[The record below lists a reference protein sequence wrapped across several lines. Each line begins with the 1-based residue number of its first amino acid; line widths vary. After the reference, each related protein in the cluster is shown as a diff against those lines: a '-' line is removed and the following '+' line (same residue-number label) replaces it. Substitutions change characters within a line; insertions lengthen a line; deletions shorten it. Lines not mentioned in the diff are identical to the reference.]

1 MAAGTEDLKNLGFS
15 VQDISSR
22 VCERFSGIYV
32 MDVKNRKILAFK
44 SLYQEKNYDEPVE
57 IDWDKTINED
67 FNRIMSQKYRAL
79 ALITFDRDHLKKK
92 FTDLSQSSEFIYQNS
107 TDQWFN
113 MQLRPLKIVDGD
125 CHTVLV
131 TIVDISDSKKKVET
145 IAKQME
151 QFHKGVMSSNWYF
164 SQTAKDL
171 YSEILKFD
179 ILSGETYKIV
189 FEDDEPKYIP
199 LVHCTILYDKIFE
212 SIHPKDLE
220 EVKKIFAW
228 EKIRAMNPGDVIEH
242 SFRRYVN
249 NKYHWYT
256 VSVHVSEFEPSIAV
270 IFARDITSSSVG
282 VNQLMAKAEHD
293 AVTGLFNVEKYA
305 YMIATEYAELK
316 KVGVIYVDI
325 EGLAALNDKYG
336 RDYGDKALK
345 IVADSVRSVQ
355 NRNALAYR
363 RSDDEFMLVAADIEE
378 DQLKVL
384 LQLIKGRFSRLCD
397 VNDVQFFATFGSAWS
412 DSFESVQDVISAAIS
427 DMNNNRKI
435 ELLH

>member
-22 VCERFSGIYV
+22 VSERFSGIYV

-67 FNRIMSQKYRAL
+67 FNRIMSPKYRAL

-131 TIVDISDSKKKVET
+131 TIVDITDSKKKVET

-316 KVGVIYVDI
+316 KAGVIYVDI

-378 DQLKVL
+378 DQLKLL

>member
-316 KVGVIYVDI
+316 KAGVIYVDI

-397 VNDVQFFATFGSAWS
+397 ENDVQFFATFGSAWS